1 MFIRVNY
8 LRKNTMHDFF
18 VETEEAS
25 TMKQG
30 DFVILRVVGED
41 REELGKIVLKHNF
54 EEDELQY
61 DVAFVRKAHDAD
73 VQRIYCLQESE
84 KNAFQLFVKKV
95 EQYGL
100 DMQPLA
106 VFYSFD
112 GKYADFVFTAKERVD
127 FREMVKDLA
136 SQCKKKIFL
145 EQVGPR
151 DRSSM
156 KGGCGTCG
164 RTLCCS
170 TFLKDPPPVSM
181 TSVRHQ
187 NLFFKDRDKLTGLCG
202 KLKCCL
208 NYELSVYE
216 ELAKN
221 FPPVQSEI
229 QVKSTGKIGIVVG
242 RSILDQQV
250 KVLYHESCARAE
262 LVAVVDIHILK
273 KAEIKEETSALK
285 EVLDS

>member
-1 MFIRVNY
+1 
-8 LRKNTMHDFF
+8 MHDLP
-18 VETEEAS
+18 VPRTEAGAY
-25 TMKQG
+25 KQG
-30 DFVILRVVGED
+30 DYVILALPDED
-41 REELGKIVLKHNF
+41 REELGKVVLKHDF
-54 EEDELQY
+54 ESEEHAGPRLL
-61 DVAFVRKAHDAD
+61 RKATDGD
-73 VQRIYCLQESE
+73 LQRIYALQESE
-84 KNAFQLFVKKV
+84 KNSFQLFIKKV
-95 EQYGL
+95 AQYGL

-106 VFYSFD
+106 VFFSFD

-127 FREMVKDLA
+127 FRELVKDLA
-136 SQCKKKIFL
+136 SSCKKKIFL

-181 TSVRHQ
+181 NSVRNQ

-216 ELAKN
+216 DLAKD
-221 FPPVQSEI
+221 FPPMQSEI
-229 QVKSTGKIGIVVG
+229 KVISTGKLGLVIG

-250 KVLYHESCARAE
+250 KILYHEDGKRIE
-262 LVAVVDIHILK
+262 LVPITDISIIK
-273 KAEIKEETSALK
+273 KAQETHTHGSAVK
-285 EVLDS
+285 QVLES